1 MDKNKAIEKIEALFS
16 VYKTLEQADT
26 THLQG
31 LDKGKL
37 YELYVLS
44 ELICDLKQRGC
55 KLLFQGSSI
64 VFKAAAGKIKAAD
77 PHFVVTA
84 PDRSTSRIFV
94 DIEFDTMGTSHP
106 WFASRARPDLS
117 SRHELDLVVVN
128 TRSPYPSFEE
138 VLLGVECKSQAR
150 FDKKVVKEALGIRR
164 ELSIL
169 VPAEPSRLSKAGASP
184 VLKVPAKPASEFWLA
199 YDDPKGN
206 DYRASPKAFGIEFR
220 HIPLP

>member
-1 MDKNKAIEKIEALFS
+1 M
-16 VYKTLEQADT
+16 LEEADT

-44 ELICDLKQRGC
+44 ELVCDLKKRGC
-55 KLLFQGSSI
+55 RMVFQGSSI
-64 VFKAAAGKIKAAD
+64 VFKASPGKIKTSD

-94 DIEFDTMGTSHP
+94 DIEFETMGTRHP
-106 WFASRARPDLS
+106 LFQGTVNLDLS
-117 SRHELDLVVVN
+117 SRHELDLVVVD

-138 VLLGVECKSQAR
+138 VLLGVECKSQAS
-150 FDKKVVKEALGIRR
+150 FDKDVVKEVLGIRR
-164 ELSIL
+164 ELSL
-169 VPAEPSRLSKAGASP
+169 FVSPRPSRLSEAGASIIT
-184 VLKVPAKPASEFWLA
+184 VPADPASELWLA
-199 YDDPKGN
+199 YDDPKGD
-206 DYRASPKAFGIEFR
+206 DYRLSPGAFGIAFR